1 MQAAASIRGSEP
13 HVRVAEP
20 LRAIWFEV
28 LLLELMCW
36 LCRLLDAESNAGR
49 AGNPPVRGLR
59 ALPVQDPG
67 R

>member
-13 HVRVAEP
+13 HVREVEP

-36 LCRLLDAESNAGR
+36 LCRLLAAESNAGR
-49 AGNPPVRGLR
+49 AGDPPARGLR
-59 ALPVQDPG
+59 VLPVQDPG